1 MDRKKFIKSLG
12 FIVAGGIGTTVFEN
26 CASVKYLNCSIDE
39 NKIVVKKSELKGN
52 QFALINTEDLP
63 APIYLRNSDDDTYIA
78 LLTRCTHKG
87 CSVDPYY
94 DRLSCPCH
102 GSEYS
107 YTGEVISPPAKKPL
121 MKFYVTTDSGNIYI
135 HKKEIPQ

>member
-1 MDRKKFIKSLG
+1 MERKKFIKSLG
-12 FIVAGGIGTTVFEN
+12 LIVAGGISTTVFES
-26 CASVKYLNCSIDE
+26 CASVKYLNCSIIE

-52 QFALINTEDLP
+52 QFALLNAEDLP
-63 APIYLRNSDDDTYIA
+63 APIYLRNSDKDTYIA

-87 CSVDPYY
+87 CSVDAYY

-107 YTGEVISPPAKKPL
+107 YTGEVISPPAKDPL
-121 MKFYVTTDSGNIYI
+121 TKFSVTTDQDNIYI
-135 HKKEIPQ
+135 HIKEIQ